1 MLIAA
6 DMNNSLPQHILRAE
20 LFAGLPP
27 EWPDDPFPAIQAAVH
42 ASGVKVVV
50 LDDDPTGTQTVHGVP
65 VLTEWPVEAL
75 RSELANDLP
84 ACYLLTNS
92 RSLMLAEAR
101 ALNAAIGRVLVEAA
115 RQAGRAFVVVSRSDS
130 TLRGHFPGEVEA
142 LAAALGQDFDAWLIV
157 PFFQAGGRYTID
169 DVHYVADGDRLVPA
183 GETEFARDA
192 VFGYR
197 ASNLREWVAEK
208 TGGRIPAPNVAS
220 IGLDDIRR
228 GGPDRV
234 AERLGSLARGAICV
248 VNAASARD
256 LDVFTR
262 GLLAAEA
269 RGKRYLYRTASSF
282 AAVRAGIAL
291 RPPLVR
297 AELKLPEGSGGLVVV
312 GSYVPKTSGQVGA
325 LLARPGVV
333 GVEVGVEA
341 LLDDVRQRG
350 EIARAARAADDALSR
365 GEDVV
370 LYTSRRLITG
380 DGAERSLA
388 IGQRVSASL
397 VALVRAITRRPR
409 YLLAKGGITSSDVAT
424 KGLDVR
430 RALVIGQILPGVAV
444 WELGPESRHPGL
456 AYIVFPGNVGGPGAL
471 AEIVEMLK
479 VGD

>member
-1 MLIAA
+1 
-6 DMNNSLPQHILRAE
+6 MNNSLPQHILRAE

-297 AELKLPEGSGGLVVV
+297 AELRLPEGGGGLVIV
-312 GSYVPKTSGQVGA
+312 GSYVP
-325 LLARPGVV
+325 
-333 GVEVGVEA
+333 
-341 LLDDVRQRG
+341 
-350 EIARAARAADDALSR
+350 
-365 GEDVV
+365 
-370 LYTSRRLITG
+370 
-380 DGAERSLA
+380 
-388 IGQRVSASL
+388 
-397 VALVRAITRRPR
+397 
-409 YLLAKGGITSSDVAT
+409 
-424 KGLDVR
+424 
-430 RALVIGQILPGVAV
+430 
-444 WELGPESRHPGL
+444 
-456 AYIVFPGNVGGPGAL
+456 
-471 AEIVEMLK
+471 
-479 VGD
+479 